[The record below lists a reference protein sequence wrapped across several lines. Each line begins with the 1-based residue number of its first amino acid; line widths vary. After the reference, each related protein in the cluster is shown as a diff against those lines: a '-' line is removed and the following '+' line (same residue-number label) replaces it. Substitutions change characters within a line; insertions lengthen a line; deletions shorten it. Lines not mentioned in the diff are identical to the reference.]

1 MKIRRRRSP
10 RLKELSITKL
20 IPNMLTTFALCAGLS
35 SIQFGVQGNW
45 RAAVVL
51 IAAAALFDTL
61 DGGVARLLNA
71 GSDFGAELDSLA
83 DLVSFGVAPGF
94 LLYLWT
100 MQTGGSIGSALVVIY
115 CVCCA
120 LRLARFNTHLEDADP
135 PPWASRFFTGVPA
148 PAAAGIVLLPMMVS
162 FVLGPTVLSS
172 VWVNGAFLI
181 GVSFLMIS
189 RVPTFSVKRLRIP
202 QKRVLPILL
211 GIVVLAAFMIT
222 RPWATI
228 SLIVVVYVVS
238 LPFSVMTYRRYKR
251 QAPPAGLIDAEEN
264 DVLEDLDEGMDVA
277 MEEDEDVSE
286 SPLENPAPV
295 IARIPRA
302 E

>member
-1 MKIRRRRSP
+1 MKVRRRRSP
-10 RLKELSITKL
+10 RLKELSVTKL
-20 IPNMLTTFALCAGLS
+20 IPNMLTTFALCAGVS
-35 SIQFGVQGNW
+35 SIQFAIQGNW

-51 IAAAALFDTL
+51 VAVAALFDTL
-61 DGGVARLLNA
+61 DGSVARLLNA

-94 LLYLWT
+94 LIYLWS
-100 MQTGGSIGSALVVIY
+100 MQHGGSIGSALVVVY

-120 LRLARFNTHLEDADP
+120 LRLARFNTHLDDADP

-148 PAAAGIVLLPMMVS
+148 PAAAGIVLLPMMLS
-162 FVLGPTVLSS
+162 FVLGSPVLSS
-172 VWVNGAFLI
+172 VWVNGAFLL

-202 QKRVLPILL
+202 QKRVLPILV
-211 GIVVLAAFMIT
+211 GIVVLTTFMIT

-228 SLIVVVYVVS
+228 SLVVLGYIAS
-238 LPFSVMTYRRYKR
+238 LPLSVMTYYRYKR
-251 QAPPAGLIDAEEN
+251 QAPASPSDAEDDDRPEDIDDGTN
-264 DVLEDLDEGMDVA
+264 DRPEDGP
-277 MEEDEDVSE
+277 EESADG
-286 SPLENPAPV
+286 SPGPAPV
-295 IARIPRA
+295 IGRIARG